1 MEGPAK
7 TGESSQTPAP
17 TRTAPAGNSTVSR
30 RSMHLYVSVAVTMF
44 VMRPGAESR
53 GVGVRH
59 IQSTFLDLMDA
70 STDVRALSWPR

>member
-1 MEGPAK
+1 MEGPAQ

-30 RSMHLYVSVAVTMF
+30 RSVPLCVSVVVCVS

-70 STDVRALSWPR
+70 STDVRALGWPR